1 MIENRSVTTKENIV
15 KCLTLANHTLSSDM
29 NVGGGGREFKFRMV
43 LGVKGCSRP

>member
-29 NVGGGGREFKFRMV
+29 NVGGGGQRVQIQNGLRGQR
-43 LGVKGCSRP
+43 LL